1 MVRKVAV
8 WVRGM
13 IRICEENG
21 RVGGLQPGLV
31 RGPLAVVR

>member
-1 MVRKVAV
+1 MVSRVAV

-13 IRICEENG
+13 IRMCEENG
-21 RVGGLQPGLV
+21 RVGGLQLGLV